1 MTRQLHY
8 DVIVVGAGVA
18 GSMIASELG
27 KKGKRVLILNA
38 GAALPASR
46 RGYMEN
52 FFLACAKTPESPYPP
67 LERSLDNPPVNP
79 ADPVLPGAE
88 ATPRP
93 TLLGLDNWTNT
104 SLGS

>member
-1 MTRQLHY
+1 MTRQPHHDLL
-8 DVIVVGAGVA
+8 VVGAGVA
-18 GSMIASELG
+18 GSIIASELG
-27 KKGKRVLILNA
+27 KKGKRVLILNV

-52 FFLACAKTPESPYPP
+52 FFLARAKTRESSSPP

-93 TLLGLDNWTNT
+93 TLLGLDHWTNT